1 METWKWKQQTLKS
14 HTAQKRNVYPACACA
29 CVNVSTSA
37 YTEAGTILKDTVQS
51 YEGAILVHL
60 VIYNVLRILSNASE
74 KIKVTY
80 VIRT

>member
-1 METWKWKQQTLKS
+1 M
-14 HTAQKRNVYPACACA
+14 
-29 CVNVSTSA
+29 CVNVSTSV

-60 VIYNVLRILSNASE
+60 VIYNVLRILGNASE